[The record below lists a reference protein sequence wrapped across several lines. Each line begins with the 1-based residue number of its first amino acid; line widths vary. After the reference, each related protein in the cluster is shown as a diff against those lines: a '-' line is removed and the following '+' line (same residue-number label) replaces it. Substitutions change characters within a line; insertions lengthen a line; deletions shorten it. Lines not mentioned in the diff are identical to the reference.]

1 MFGRPV
7 SLFKVL
13 GFEVKIDIS
22 WVVLAA
28 LITWSLASGLFP
40 EYYKDLPP
48 AAYWWMGAAGA
59 VGLFLSIVI
68 HELSHS
74 LVARYYG
81 ISMKGITLFI
91 FGGVAQMEYE
101 PPNPKTEFMMAIVGP
116 LSSCLISFLSFLLY
130 TVGEKSGWPVT
141 VNGVLAYLAWVNI
154 ILAVFNLIPA
164 FPLDG
169 GRVLRSALWSWKKDI
184 RWATGIA
191 AQIGSGFGILLII
204 MGVIYIIS
212 GNFVTG
218 LWWFLIGLFLRST
231 AQMSYQQLLAH
242 SLFNTKKVNELMV
255 KNPVTVPRSIS
266 LEEFV
271 RDYVYQHHFQMY
283 PVLSFGKLSGCISI
297 RQLASIP
304 REEWAKYTV
313 GAVALPCNGNTTISP
328 EEDANK
334 ALEIMNRTG
343 NSRLLVVKGDQL
355 EGIISLKDMLAL
367 LSLKMELNDLEKN
380 KDLN

>member
-1 MFGRPV
+1 MFGHPV
-7 SLFKVL
+7 SLFKIF
-13 GFEVKIDIS
+13 GFEIKVDIS
-22 WVVLAA
+22 WLILAA

-40 EYYKDLPP
+40 EYYKDLPR

-68 HELSHS
+68 HELTHS

-81 ISMKGITLFI
+81 MSMKGITLFI
-91 FGGVAQMEYE
+91 FGGVAQMEDE
-101 PPNPKTEFMMAIVGP
+101 PPNPKAEFMMVIVGP
-116 LSSCLISFLSFLLY
+116 LSSCLIGFLSFLLY
-130 TVGEKSGWPVT
+130 NLGEKIGWPVT
-141 VNGVLAYLAWVNI
+141 INGVLAYLAWLNI
-154 ILAVFNLIPA
+154 VLAVFNLIPA

-204 MGVIYIIS
+204 MGIVYIIS
-212 GNFVTG
+212 GDFVGG

-231 AQMSYQQLLAH
+231 AQMSYQQLLARN
-242 SLFNTKKVNELMV
+242 LFNAKKVNELMV

-266 LEEFV
+266 LEEFI
-271 RDYVYQHHFQMY
+271 RDYVYKHHFQMY
-283 PVLSFGKLSGCISI
+283 PVLSFGKLTGCISMK
-297 RQLASIP
+297 QVASIP
-304 REEWAKYTV
+304 REEWAQYTV
-313 GAVALPCNGNTTISP
+313 GAVALTCNEETTVGP

-334 ALEIMNRTG
+334 ALAIMNRTG

-355 EGIISLKDMLAL
+355 EGIIALKDMLAL
-367 LSLKMELNDLEKN
+367 LSLKMEENDLEKI
-380 KDLN
+380 